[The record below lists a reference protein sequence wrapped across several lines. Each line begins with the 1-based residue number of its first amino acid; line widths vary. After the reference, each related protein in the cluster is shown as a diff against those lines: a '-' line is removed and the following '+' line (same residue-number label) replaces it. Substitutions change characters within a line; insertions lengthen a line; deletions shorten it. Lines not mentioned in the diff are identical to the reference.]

1 MRVSLTATRAVREA
15 ARNIAAKERQLASER
30 EKHAAEVR
38 AKLGALVLEE
48 IAERPIDV
56 AGIQRALGRA
66 KIFVAAKEIANI
78 LERLVALGRAR
89 KTATMYVLVRPG
101 QPAPAPAP
109 GGLREPARLGE
120 VLAASGKSK
129 RR

>member
-1 MRVSLTATRAVREA
+1 MREA
-15 ARNIAAKERQLASER
+15 AKNIAAKERQLASER

-38 AKLGALVLEE
+38 AKLGALVIEE

-66 KIFVAAKEIANI
+66 KIFVSAKEIANI

-89 KTATMYVLVRPG
+89 KTATMYVLVRAG
-101 QPAPAPAP
+101 QPAPVAQN
-109 GGLREPARLGE
+109 GGLRAPARLSE
-120 VLAASGKSK
+120 VLAGNAKNVK